1 MEPDETRELTCE
13 VCGGPIKLIREGG
26 RARVQ
31 GGEKDCCAQTV
42 RDFGESQGAEDEW
55 PNLLS

>member
-1 MEPDETRELTCE
+1 MVSDETRELTCE
-13 VCGGPIKLIREGG
+13 VCGGPIKLIRGGG
-26 RARVQ
+26 RVRVQ
-31 GGEKDCCAQTV
+31 GGEKDCAQTV